1 MDRRTVD
8 YLSMLPAVKTV
19 TGQRI
24 FYADRFKRRVAAGC
38 RRGESPVRMFREAGL
53 GPEVIGYKRIERCV
67 ARWRSLV
74 PEPTPEPPAGDAEGR
89 LDFHGSAPMSA
100 ILSHEVRLEAMERRI
115 TRMTRVLHELGVD
128 V

>member
-8 YLSMLPAVKTV
+8 YLTTLPAVKTA
-19 TGQRI
+19 TGRRI
-24 FYADRFKRRVAAGC
+24 VYAERFKRRVADGC

-67 ARWRSLV
+67 ARWRSLA
-74 PEPTPEPPAGDAEGR
+74 PEPTPEPPADDAEGR
-89 LDFHGSAPMSA
+89 LDFHGSAASA
-100 ILSHEVRLEAMERRI
+100 VFLSHEVRLEAMERRI